1 MEKKKKRA
9 RQKNV
14 HGISEF
20 RAHTCTVVRAR
31 YPDVHVTCTGP
42 TCTGSYVHGS
52 YRARF
57 SRENHRFQN
66 VHVAKC
72 ATTCTGA
79 AVHGFPKD
87 VHARARLFVCAV
99 GTCIEAAM
107 HGRNVHRGSYARPK
121 PTGTIMASPFV
132 KKCAS
137 VILVLLFATDS
148 QTHRFARCGEL

>member
-66 VHVAKC
+66 VHVAKWT
-72 ATTCTGA
+72 TTCTGA
-79 AVHGFPKD
+79 TVHGFPKA
-87 VHARARLFVCAV
+87 VHARARLFYARSERAWRQLCTV

-107 HGRNVHRGSYARPK
+107 HVRNQQERSWRRP
-121 PTGTIMASPFV
+121 
-132 KKCAS
+132 
-137 VILVLLFATDS
+137 L
-148 QTHRFARCGEL
+148 